1 MNPQNLFKS
10 RFNALYCCCEGRK
23 GTETVFFPQS
33 TTIPTIL
40 WGSSLFSQIFL
51 CLFFF
56 ICYVDLVLLCNTSGN
71 CMENSQGCLHFESLK
86 CSRVFTNTIKRK
98 YFCFM
103 YISDE
108 KNLYLLQLCTVKR
121 SLFLNE
127 RGKFLNSECLICS
140 DYTTLYT
147 YMMFRHDMIVKK
159 KKNKKHVLTA
169 QFEGASEQCPFLSYF
184 FLGRVKKKSST
195 MYSFICL

>member
-1 MNPQNLFKS
+1 
-10 RFNALYCCCEGRK
+10 
-23 GTETVFFPQS
+23 
-33 TTIPTIL
+33 
-40 WGSSLFSQIFL
+40 
-51 CLFFF
+51 
-56 ICYVDLVLLCNTSGN
+56 
-71 CMENSQGCLHFESLK
+71 
-86 CSRVFTNTIKRK
+86 
-98 YFCFM
+98 M

-159 KKNKKHVLTA
+159 KEQKKTMLIA
-169 QFEGASEQCPFLSYF
+169 QFEGASEQCPFLSYYIGEG
-184 FLGRVKKKSST
+184 LKKSPT
-195 MYSFICL
+195 VYSFICL

>member
-1 MNPQNLFKS
+1 
-10 RFNALYCCCEGRK
+10 
-23 GTETVFFPQS
+23 
-33 TTIPTIL
+33 
-40 WGSSLFSQIFL
+40 
-51 CLFFF
+51 
-56 ICYVDLVLLCNTSGN
+56 
-71 CMENSQGCLHFESLK
+71 MENSQGCLHFESLK

-159 KKNKKHVLTA
+159 K
-169 QFEGASEQCPFLSYF
+169 EQ
-184 FLGRVKKKSST
+184 KKKNYVDCSV
-195 MYSFICL
+195 

>member
-1 MNPQNLFKS
+1 MHSTAVVTEEKEQKLF
-10 RFNALYCCCEGRK
+10 
-23 GTETVFFPQS
+23 FFPQS

-40 WGSSLFSQIFL
+40 WGSSLFSQIWFVFSFSL
-51 CLFFF
+51 FLFFEN
-56 ICYVDLVLLCNTSGN
+56 CYVDLVLLCNTSGN

-159 KKNKKHVLTA
+159 K
-169 QFEGASEQCPFLSYF
+169 EQ
-184 FLGRVKKKSST
+184 KKS
-195 MYSFICL
+195 